1 MKQLSPPKWA
11 DKFLRWYCSPDL
23 LEEIEGDI
31 YEIFER
37 EAAADAQKARRRF
50 IWNVLRF
57 FRWANIKRTNSNYK
71 TNQMG
76 LIKNYFTVG
85 FRNLSKNWG
94 ISLINI
100 LGLSVAIGMGIAI
113 FIFVDMQTHMDDF
126 HSNRRNI
133 YQLINHVKTEN
144 STAMWADAPLLIGP
158 DLVDKHAGVDNVVR
172 VEFQYGNM
180 RFGDNVFSELVS
192 FVDPA
197 LLKVFDFPIKY
208 GDINA
213 LENKSYVVIDK
224 NTAEKYFGREN
235 AMGKDVSIKYS
246 NGMIQNY
253 TVGAVMD
260 KTPDKAS
267 FSFEIMVPMDNF
279 FDLQLEDHYDWAYST
294 DAIFI
299 EMKEGRQPQELEE
312 TFSGF
317 VALQNQTSSKW
328 PIEKF
333 EMVPLEQLALRSF
346 EIDGSISGSGH
357 PAGRIGLSVVAAML
371 VLLACFN
378 YMNISVTAA
387 TRRLKEI
394 AMRKVI
400 GGNRRQIIYQFILEN
415 MILCTFALGL
425 GTVMSYYFFLPGL
438 NTMIPITIPFEFSS
452 LPMLIAFF
460 GGLLLF
466 IGMVSGA
473 YPAFYVSKFQPT
485 SIFRGNEK
493 LGSKNVFSKILLGF
507 QFFFAI
513 STIIA
518 CFVFTDNAIYQAE
531 KDWGYNPKGIISMP
545 LVEASDFQALR
556 DAANRNT
563 AVLSYAGSNYH
574 VARANKLTKADV
586 LDKEVKTYAF
596 HVGENYMETMGFRLK
611 EGRFFGDSKAADQSG
626 SIIVTEM
633 FVEKAGWGDAIGQQV
648 TYDSTRYTVVGVV
661 EDFMCNAFYDEMLP
675 TVFTAAPEEGFNYF
689 VVKTAAGNEKELDE
703 YFASAWTG
711 IAPNDPYNSKYQVD
725 VFDYFFKENQG
736 NIVVI
741 SFISGLAIV
750 LACLGLFGLLGFSIQ
765 SRKKEFGIR
774 KVLGADATQIIRI
787 ASKQYFW
794 TILIAFLLGAP
805 AGAFLITQMINAI
818 YPDPKET
825 TVLPFILAM
834 GIVLVTTAVTVASQV
849 AKATSVN
856 PVDTLR
862 SE

>member
-1 MKQLSPPKWA
+1 MSQPMPPKWA
-11 DKFLRWYCSPDL
+11 DRFLRWYCNPDL

-31 YEIFER
+31 YEIFDR
-37 EAAADAQKARRRF
+37 EAIVSASKARRRF

-57 FRWANIKRTNSNYK
+57 FRWSNVRRTNSNYK
-71 TNQMG
+71 ANQMG
-76 LIKNYFTVG
+76 LIKNYFTIG
-85 FRNLSKNWG
+85 FRNLAKNWG

-113 FIFVDMQTHMDDF
+113 FIFVDMQMHMDDF
-126 HSNRRNI
+126 HTNRKNI
-133 YQLINHVKTEN
+133 YQLTNHVKTEN
-144 STAMWADAPLLIGP
+144 STALWADAPLLVGP
-158 DLVDKHAGVDNVVR
+158 DLVNKHAGVENVVR
-172 VEFQYGNM
+172 IEFQNGNM

-208 GDINA
+208 GDENA

-224 NTAEKYFGREN
+224 NTAEKYFGEEN
-235 AMGKDVSIKYS
+235 PMGKDVSIKYS
-246 NGMIQNY
+246 NGTIQNY

-260 KTPDKAS
+260 KRPDKAS
-267 FSFEIMVPMDNF
+267 FDFEIMVPMDNF
-279 FDLQLEDHYDWAYST
+279 FDLKLQNHYDWAYAT

-299 EMKEGRQPQELEE
+299 EMKDGHTPQELEE
-312 TFSGF
+312 IFKGF
-317 VALQNQTSSKW
+317 AALQNQTSSKW

-333 EMVPLEQLALRSF
+333 EMVALDQVALRSF

-387 TRRLKEI
+387 TKRLKEI

-415 MILCTFALGL
+415 MILCTFALAL

-438 NTMIPITIPFEFSS
+438 NMMIPITIPFEFSS
-452 LPMLIAFF
+452 FPLLVLFF
-460 GGLLLF
+460 GGLLLV
-466 IGMVSGA
+466 IGLVSGA
-473 YPAFYVSKFQPT
+473 YPAFYVSGFQPT
-485 SIFRGNEK
+485 SIFRGSEK
-493 LGSKNVFSKILLGF
+493 LGSKNFFSRILLGF

-518 CFVFTDNAIYQAE
+518 CFVFTDNAIYQAG
-531 KDWGYNPKGIISMP
+531 KDWGYNPQGIISMP

-556 DAANRNT
+556 DAADRNS
-563 AVLSYAGSNYH
+563 AVVGYAGSNYH

-586 LDKEVKTYAF
+586 LDKEIKTYAF
-596 HVGENYMETMGFRLK
+596 HVGDGYLETMGFRLT
-611 EGRFFGDSKAADQSG
+611 EGRFFGDSKAADQAG
-626 SIIVTEM
+626 SIIVTDM
-633 FVEKAGWGDAIGQQV
+633 FVEKAGWDQAVGQQV

-675 TVFTAAPEEGFNYF
+675 SVFTAAPEESFNYF
-689 VVKTAAGNEKELDE
+689 VVKTTPGNEKELDE
-703 YFASAWTG
+703 YFASVWTG
-711 IAPNDPYNSKYQVD
+711 VAPNDPYNSKYQVD
-725 VFDYFFKENQG
+725 VFDFFFRENQG

-741 SFISGLAIV
+741 SFISGLAIA

-774 KVLGADATQIIRI
+774 KVLGADALQIIRI

-794 TILIAFLLGAP
+794 TIVVAFLLGAP

-825 TVLPFILAM
+825 TALPFILAM
-834 GIVLVTTAVTVASQV
+834 GIVLLTTVVTVASQV
-849 AKATSVN
+849 TKATSVN
-856 PVDTLR
+856 PVQTLR